1 VAIASSLCRSLRSF
15 QTRIET
21 LYGLESGPN
30 VCRFVKV
37 DPACEHETVL
47 VGHGPDEVLEI
58 LVMLPNGIDPEAPP
72 TSDASM
78 QMIEGISH
86 FVHLSE
92 RARTELPTT
101 ELELELQAEVDKFAL
116 LASGRERST
125 LGELHQWLF
134 ERVTFLHPPHTARGQ
149 RYRLANELA
158 ARLWARLVERND
170 ESFTRELLYRF
181 YRLGQT
187 GKLSLI
193 ATV

>member
-1 VAIASSLCRSLRSF
+1 MAIASNLCSTLRSL
-15 QTRIET
+15 QTRIES
-21 LYGLESGPN
+21 LYGLESGPD
-30 VCRFVKV
+30 VCGFVQV
-37 DPACEHETVL
+37 DPECEHETVF
-47 VGHGPDEVLEI
+47 VGHGADQVVEIMVMFPKGLDPD
-58 LVMLPNGIDPEAPP
+58 APVK
-72 TSDASM
+72 SDSSM

-116 LASGRERST
+116 LAFGRERST
-125 LGELHQWLF
+125 LGELHHWLF
-134 ERVTFLHPPHTARGQ
+134 ERVTFLHPADSTQGQ

-158 ARLWARLVERND
+158 ARLWARLVQRDD

-181 YRLGQT
+181 YRLGQA

-193 ATV
+193 SAV